1 MCVLYEKSLYKVK
14 WLLLQSYL
22 LLFLLAWTAFCSY
35 ETVHHTFAIYLFPLV
50 LRKGPDG
57 TVLPPTAHNRKKLYE
72 EKYGEAGTT
81 ILSLETA
88 LQWKFNKVTDTCS
101 PILWPALPLRLIY
114 DET

>member
-1 MCVLYEKSLYKVK
+1 
-14 WLLLQSYL
+14 LLHSD
-22 LLFLLAWTAFCSY
+22 F
-35 ETVHHTFAIYLFPLV
+35 LV

-57 TVLPPTAHNRKKLYE
+57 TVLPPTAQNRKKLYDD
-72 EKYGEAGTT
+72 KYGDSGTT

-114 DET
+114 DEV